1 MNDIKIFNNNEFGA
15 IRTIVI
21 DNEPY
26 FVGKDVCEAFGDT
39 NYRRSLSNIDYCD
52 KGVSQFDTPGGKQN
66 MTVINES
73 GLYSLLFQMQP
84 QKAKGVSQNE
94 QAISER
100 IEKLHR
106 FKRWV
111 TSEVLPSIRKNG
123 GYIAGQENLSDED
136 LLAKALL
143 VAQNKITERDKLI
156 KEQADKLEN
165 QKPKVLFADAV
176 STSKTS
182 ILIGDLAKLLK
193 QNGYDTGQQRLFEQL
208 RNEGYLIK
216 GGSSKNMPTQRAYN
230 MGLFEVKESTIYNP
244 DDSVRITR
252 TTKVTGKG
260 QIYFINRYCKNTMY
274 KQEELSL

>member
-1 MNDIKIFNNNEFGA
+1 MDLQIFSNSEFGE
-15 IRTIVI
+15 IRTATI
-21 DNEPY
+21 NGEPW
-26 FVGKDVCEAFGDT
+26 FVGKDVAEALGYSDT
-39 NYRRSLSNIDYCD
+39 NKAVAVHVDDEDKLNDKTASSL
-52 KGVSQFDTPGGKQN
+52 GQRGGWF
-66 MTVINES
+66 INES
-73 GLYSLLFQMQP
+73 GLYSLVLSSKLP
-84 QKAKGVSQNE
+84 TAK
-94 QAISER
+94 
-100 IEKLHR
+100 K

-123 GYIAGQENLSDED
+123 GYIAGQENLSDEE
-136 LLAKALL
+136 LMARALL
-143 VAQNKITERDKLI
+143 VAHNTIAERDKLI
-156 KEQADKLEN
+156 KEQGEQLEE